1 MSDYAFLCIPAFAA
15 LDRFYG
21 SDWNPGVKIK
31 GKPQGK
37 KLAILLLSL
46 GVGYLAGH
54 WLGMALGGLWW
65 LYRCIPVGD
74 GVMTART
81 TSTKLLAFLWHAA
94 PAPVAVF
101 AAHQLGAEWDRAV
114 FGFGLYAVAAT
125 GLAIW
130 YGLQELEAERDGEAI
145 GDQNVAVELIRG
157 AVYGLAMMTTLAGA
171 S

>member
-1 MSDYAFLCIPAFAA
+1 MSELAVIAIPAFAG

-21 SDWNPGVKIK
+21 SDWNPGIKIK

-65 LYRCIPVGD
+65 VYRCIPVGR

-81 TSTKLLAFLWHAA
+81 GKAKLLAALWHLIPLPLAYGLTTWLGG
-94 PAPVAVF
+94 PV
-101 AAHQLGAEWDRAV
+101 DRALYA
-114 FGFGLYAVAAT
+114 FGLYGIAAF

-130 YGLQELEAERDGEAI
+130 FGRQEAEAERHGDDLDGQDVLVEA
-145 GDQNVAVELIRG
+145 LRG
-157 AVYGLAMMTTLAGA
+157 AVYGLAMLIALGGR
-171 S
+171 